1 MNQTRRVP
9 EVLISPSI
17 LSADFSRLGEEVAA
31 LEQGGA
37 DWAHVDVMDGR
48 FVPNM
53 TIGPL
58 VVKALKRSTKLPLD
72 VHLMIV
78 EPERYVDDFAQAGAD
93 IITVHA
99 EACTHLHRVLQQIR
113 ALGKKAG
120 VSLNPHTPEDVLRY
134 VLELTDLVLVMSVNP
149 GFGGQ
154 DFIPAVLP
162 KIQRIRQMVQASGR
176 SIHIEVDGGVKPGTA
191 KKVVEAGA
199 DVLVAGS
206 AVFNAKSY
214 AEAIAALRADAK

>member
-1 MNQTRRVP
+1 MSQ
-9 EVLISPSI
+9 VLIAPSI
-17 LSADFSRLGEEVAA
+17 LSADFARLGDEVQA
-31 LEQGGA
+31 LERAGA

-58 VVKALKRSTKLPLD
+58 VVKALRGVTKLPLD

-78 EPERYVDDFAQAGAD
+78 EPERYVADFAEAGAD

-113 ALGKKAG
+113 GLGKKAG

-134 VLELTDLVLVMSVNP
+134 VLDLTDLVLVMSVNP

-154 DFIPAVLP
+154 AFIPAALP
-162 KIQRIRQMVQASGR
+162 KLRNIRAMIQASGR
-176 SIHIEVDGGVKPGTA
+176 QIHLEVDGGVKPGVA
-191 KKVVEAGA
+191 RQVIEAGA

-206 AVFNAKSY
+206 AVFNSGDYAKAIAQLR
-214 AEAIAALRADAK
+214 AEAP